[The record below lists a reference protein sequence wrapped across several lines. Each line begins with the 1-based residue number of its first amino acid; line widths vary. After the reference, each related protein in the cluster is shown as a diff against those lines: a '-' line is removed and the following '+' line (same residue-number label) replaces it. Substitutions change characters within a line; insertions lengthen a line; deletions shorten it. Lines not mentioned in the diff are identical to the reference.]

1 MVKKEKATSVYGLIG
16 KNISYSFSKDYFNK
30 KFASLNLEGLQYKN
44 FDFEN
49 IEDVEFFVKNIPSEI
64 KGLNVTIPYKE
75 AVMPFLDEISED
87 AQIIG
92 AVNCIKFTKKGK
104 LKGYNT
110 DYYGFKKSILP
121 LLQPHH
127 QKALILGTGGA
138 SKAVAFA
145 LEELGILH
153 TFVSR
158 SKKENALDYKYINAT
173 TFDNY
178 QLIINCTPLGTHPN
192 IEECPP
198 IPYDYF
204 TPEHIAYDLIYN
216 PEETLFLKQA
226 KSKGAVTKNG
236 YEMLV
241 LQAEKGWKIWNKK
254 SITTFSN
261 TAIVI

>member
-1 MVKKEKATSVYGLIG
+1 MNKLFGLIG
-16 KNISYSFSKDYFNK
+16 KNISYSFSKKYFTE
-30 KFASLNLEGLQYKN
+30 KFEKEQLTDCAYEN
-44 FDFEN
+44 FDLTAISQFPKVIREN
-49 IEDVEFFVKNIPSEI
+49 PTLC
-64 KGLNVTIPYKE
+64 GLNITIPYKE
-75 AVMPFLDEISED
+75 KVIPYLDKLSEK
-87 AQIIG
+87 AQKIG

-110 DYYGFKKSILP
+110 DYYGFKKSIQP

-145 LEELGILH
+145 LEELGILY

-204 TPEHIAYDLIYN
+204 TPEHLAYDLIYN

-241 LQAEKGWKIWNKK
+241 LQAERGWKIWNKK
-254 SITTFSN
+254 SISTFSN
-261 TAIVI
+261 TDTDI

>member
-1 MVKKEKATSVYGLIG
+1 MNKVFGLIG
-16 KNISYSFSKDYFNK
+16 KNISYSFSKKYFTD
-30 KFASLNLEGLQYKN
+30 KFEKEEMLGYSYEN
-44 FDFEN
+44 FDLQAISQFPKIIREN
-49 IEDVEFFVKNIPSEI
+49 PNLR
-64 KGLNVTIPYKE
+64 GLNVTIPYKE
-75 AVMPFLDEISED
+75 KIIPYLDKLDENASK
-87 AQIIG
+87 IG

-110 DYYGFKKSILP
+110 DYYGFKKSLEP
-121 LLQPHH
+121 LLQSHH

-178 QLIINCTPLGTHPN
+178 QIIINCTPLGTHPN
-192 IEECPP
+192 IEEFPP
-198 IPYDYF
+198 IPYEFF
-204 TPEHIAYDLIYN
+204 TGEHIAFDLIYN
-216 PEETLFLKQA
+216 PEETEFLKRA
-226 KSKGAVTKNG
+226 KANNAITKNG

-241 LQAEKGWKIWNKK
+241 LQAERGWKIWNK
-254 SITTFSN
+254 
-261 TAIVI
+261 

>member
-1 MVKKEKATSVYGLIG
+1 MNKLFGLIG
-16 KNISYSFSKDYFNK
+16 KNISYSFSKKYFTE
-30 KFASLNLEGLQYKN
+30 KFEKEQLTDCAYEN
-44 FDFEN
+44 FDLTAISQFPKVIREN
-49 IEDVEFFVKNIPSEI
+49 PTLC
-64 KGLNVTIPYKE
+64 GLNITIPYKE
-75 AVMPFLDEISED
+75 KVIPYLDKLSEN
-87 AQIIG
+87 AQKIG

-110 DYYGFKKSILP
+110 DYYGFKKSLQP

-145 LEELGILH
+145 LEELGILY

-192 IEECPP
+192 IEEYPP

-204 TPEHIAYDLIYN
+204 TPDHLAYDLIYN
-216 PEETLFLKQA
+216 PEETLFLSQA
-226 KSKGAVTKNG
+226 KAKGAVTKNG

-241 LQAEKGWKIWNKK
+241 LQAERGWKIWNKTYNSLLDK
-254 SITTFSN
+254 TDS
-261 TAIVI
+261 VV

>member
-1 MVKKEKATSVYGLIG
+1 MFGLIG
-16 KNISYSFSKDYFNK
+16 KNISYSFSKKYFTT
-30 KFASLNLEGLQYKN
+30 KFEKEELIGNSYEN
-44 FDFEN
+44 FDLQAITQFPKIIREN
-49 IEDVEFFVKNIPSEI
+49 PNL

-75 AVMPFLDEISED
+75 KIIPYLNKLNEKATK
-87 AQIIG
+87 IG

-110 DYYGFKKSILP
+110 DYYGFKKSIEP

-158 SKKENALDYKYINAT
+158 SKKEDAMDYKYINAT
-173 TFDNY
+173 TFDNF
-178 QLIINCTPLGTHPN
+178 QILINCTPLGTHPN
-192 IEECPP
+192 LEEFPP
-198 IPYDYF
+198 IPYDFF
-204 TPEHIAYDLIYN
+204 TEEHIAFDLIYN
-216 PEETLFLKQA
+216 PEETEFLKRA
-226 KSKGAVTKNG
+226 KAKNAVTKNG

-241 LQAEKGWKIWNKK
+241 LQAEKGWKIWNKE
-254 SITTFSN
+254 
-261 TAIVI
+261 

>member
-1 MVKKEKATSVYGLIG
+1 MNKVFGLIG
-16 KNISYSFSKDYFNK
+16 KNISYSFSKKYFTD
-30 KFASLNLEGLQYKN
+30 KFEKEEMLGYSYEN
-44 FDFEN
+44 FDLQAISQFPKIIREN
-49 IEDVEFFVKNIPSEI
+49 PNLR
-64 KGLNVTIPYKE
+64 GLNVTIPYKE
-75 AVMPFLDEISED
+75 KIIPYLDKLEEN
-87 AQIIG
+87 ATKIG

-110 DYYGFKKSILP
+110 DYYGFKKSLEP
-121 LLQPHH
+121 LLQTHH

-178 QLIINCTPLGTHPN
+178 QIIINCTPLGTHPN
-192 IEECPP
+192 IEEFPP
-198 IPYDYF
+198 IPYEFF
-204 TPEHIAYDLIYN
+204 TGEHIAFDLIYN
-216 PEETLFLKQA
+216 PEETEFLKRA
-226 KSKGAVTKNG
+226 KANNAITKNG

-241 LQAEKGWKIWNKK
+241 LQAERGWKIWNK
-254 SITTFSN
+254 
-261 TAIVI
+261 